1 MATINQNNLFS
12 ESYNVVKNFL
22 QNNVTDPRARF
33 KVDWLRA
40 SMPLVTDKGFP
51 GYPFII
57 IRVDVGENPNA
68 SSMDAETSNKIFR
81 VQLRVMSDQASDI
94 DSISDQIAGKFK
106 DEDKMTEFGGKELS
120 SSPID
125 WDLDMNGKKVLFRNI
140 GFIMEERI

>member
-40 SMPLVTDKGFP
+40 SMPLVTDKGSP

>member
-1 MATINQNNLFS
+1 MTINQDNLFS

-22 QNNVTDPRARF
+22 KNNVTDPRNRF
-33 KVDWLRA
+33 KADWLRA

-57 IRVDVGENPNA
+57 IRIDVGENPNA
-68 SSMDAETSNKIFR
+68 SAMDAETSNKTFR
-81 VQLRVMSDQASDI
+81 VQLRVMSDQASDT
-94 DSISDQIAGKFK
+94 DSISDQIAGQFK
-106 DEDKMTEFGGKELS
+106 DEGKMTEFGGKELS

-140 GFIMEERI
+140 GFILEERI